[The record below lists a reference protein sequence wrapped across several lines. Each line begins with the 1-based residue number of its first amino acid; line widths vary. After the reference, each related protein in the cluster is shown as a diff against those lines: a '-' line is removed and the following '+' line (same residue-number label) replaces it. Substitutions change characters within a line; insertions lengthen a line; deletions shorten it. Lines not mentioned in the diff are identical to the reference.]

1 MNRSALFCGCIS
13 VRLLIAF
20 FLYAIIRTP
29 WFSIPFFAIGIG
41 FVISWFRGKK
51 KGFFGGPAYWADFRP
66 IHALLWTITGG
77 FTAGSEFV
85 IASLFIFIDTA
96 IGIAVFWTRHIP
108 KVEYTPISDLDID
121 TPAKMPDRFAPLH
134 F

>member
-1 MNRSALFCGCIS
+1 MNRTALFCVCIS
-13 VRLLIAF
+13 VRLVIAF

-29 WFSIPFFAIGIG
+29 WLSMPFFVTGIG
-41 FVISWFRGKK
+41 FIITWFKEKK

-66 IHALLWTITGG
+66 IHSLLWIMAGG
-77 FTAGSEFV
+77 VTAGAEYI

-96 IGIAVFWTRHIP
+96 IGIAVFWTRHPP
-108 KVEYTPISDLDID
+108 KVEYTPISDSDID
-121 TPAKMPDRFAPLH
+121 TPAKMPERFAPLH